1 MSISIGCDE
10 LGMDCNFV
18 TEGETEEV
26 VMESLMRHVHA
37 EHTDD
42 WFQIEEIY
50 QAACSVIGEKAA

>member
-26 VMESLMRHVHA
+26 VIESLMRHVHA

-42 WFQIEEIY
+42 WFRIEEIY